1 MKKKQMNRYESRVI
15 TTNVTK
21 ISNAQQ
27 AIDLKSVPEGLTF
40 NDYKNYFSRALNNLS
55 DALFIFQDWKKSVLI
70 ENDAVNVYIDND
82 TLLFMTNEE
91 N

>member
-1 MKKKQMNRYESRVI
+1 MKKKQMNRHEYKI
-15 TTNVTK
+15 LTTNVTK
-21 ISNAQQ
+21 INNAQQ
-27 AIDLKSVPEGLTF
+27 ALDLKSVPEGLTF
-40 NDYKNYFSRALNNLS
+40 NDYRNYFSRALSNLS

>member
-1 MKKKQMNRYESRVI
+1 MKKKQMNRYEYKIV

-21 ISNAQQ
+21 INNAQQ

-55 DALFIFQDWKKSVLI
+55 DALFIFQDWKKNVLI